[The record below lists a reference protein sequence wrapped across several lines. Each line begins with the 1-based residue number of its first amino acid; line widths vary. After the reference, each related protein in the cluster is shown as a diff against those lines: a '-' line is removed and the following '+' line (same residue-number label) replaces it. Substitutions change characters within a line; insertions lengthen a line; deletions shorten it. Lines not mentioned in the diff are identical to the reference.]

1 MAKGAPVLRVN
12 DEITASEVRLVNG
25 EGEQVGVVSLERAF
39 AEADE
44 AGLDLVEVSPDSN
57 PPVTKIMDFGKFRYD
72 QRKKDREN
80 RKKQHTVSLKEI
92 RMRPSISDHDLETK
106 INRSIKFLQAGSRL
120 KISVRFRGREMA
132 RQDLGAALMDRVTEQ
147 LEEYANVDKSAS
159 VEGRVMSLHLV
170 PK

>member
-1 MAKGAPVLRVN
+1 MN
-12 DEITASEVRLVNG
+12 DEITASEVRLVDG

-39 AEADE
+39 AEADK
-44 AGLDLVEVSPDSN
+44 AGLDLVEVSPDSK

-80 RKKQHTVSLKEI
+80 RKKQHTVSVKEI

-132 RQDLGAALMDRVTEQ
+132 RQDLGALLMDRVIEM
-147 LEEYANVDKSAS
+147 LEEYATVDKSAA
-159 VEGRVMSLHLV
+159 VEGRVMFLHLV

>member
-1 MAKGAPVLRVN
+1 MDG
-12 DEITASEVRLVNG
+12 D
-25 EGEQVGVVSLERAF
+25 GEQVGVVPLERAF
-39 AEADE
+39 AEAE
-44 AGLDLVEVSPDSN
+44 KAGLDLVEVSPDSS

-147 LEEYANVDKSAS
+147 LEDYANVDKSAS

>member
-1 MAKGAPVLRVN
+1 MN

-44 AGLDLVEVSPDSN
+44 AGLDLVEVSPDSK

-80 RKKQHTVSLKEI
+80 RKKQHTVSVKEI

-132 RQDLGAALMDRVTEQ
+132 RQDLGADLMDRVTEQ

>member
-1 MAKGAPVLRVN
+1 MN

-132 RQDLGAALMDRVTEQ
+132 RQDLGADLMDRVTEQ

>member
-1 MAKGAPVLRVN
+1 MN

-25 EGEQVGVVSLERAF
+25 EGEQVGVVPLERAF

-44 AGLDLVEVSPDSN
+44 AGLDLVEVSPDSK

>member
-1 MAKGAPVLRVN
+1 MN

>member
-1 MAKGAPVLRVN
+1 MN

-132 RQDLGAALMDRVTEQ
+132 RQDLGAALMDRVTEK

>member
-1 MAKGAPVLRVN
+1 MN
-12 DEITASEVRLVNG
+12 DEITASEVRLVDG

-39 AEADE
+39 AEADK
-44 AGLDLVEVSPDSN
+44 AGLDLVEVSPDSK

-80 RKKQHTVSLKEI
+80 RKKQHTVSVKEI

-132 RQDLGAALMDRVTEQ
+132 RQDLGALLMDRVIEM
-147 LEEYANVDKSAS
+147 LEEYATVDKSAA

>member
-1 MAKGAPVLRVN
+1 VN
-12 DEITASEVRLVNG
+12 DEITASEVRLVDG
-25 EGEQVGVVSLERAF
+25 EGEQVGVVSLEQAF

-80 RKKQHTVSLKEI
+80 RKKQHTVSVKEI

-132 RQDLGAALMDRVTEQ
+132 RQDLGAALMDRVIEQ

>member
-1 MAKGAPVLRVN
+1 MN
-12 DEITASEVRLVNG
+12 YEITASEVRLVNG
-25 EGEQVGVVSLERAF
+25 EGEQVGVVSLELAF